1 MRSASAIRQAVA
13 IGLPLTAVVLFL
25 SGLLLTP
32 ERLPASIPQSPASA
46 RAKRG
51 DFGGDLELL
60 SRFYSPPRCDRES
73 NHFIDLWSGGTMADF
88 ARGHG
93 LTNNRALFIISH
105 GRGRASG
112 GKWHYALYP
121 AESQLRKGAKIPYY
135 SARDVVRL

>member
-1 MRSASAIRQAVA
+1 MRIATTITPPRA
-13 IGLPLTAVVLFL
+13 IGLRLKPLMLFL
-25 SGLLLTP
+25 AALLLTP
-32 ERLPASIPQSPASA
+32 ERLPASIPQNPASV

-51 DFGGDLELL
+51 DFGGDMEFL
-60 SRFYSPPRCDRES
+60 SRFYSPPRCDGES
-73 NHFIDLWSGGTMADF
+73 NYFIDLWSGGAMADF

-105 GRGRASG
+105 GRGRSSA

-121 AESQLRKGAKIPYY
+121 AESQVSKGAKIPYY